1 MSQLQP
7 DRGESHC
14 LGGSVSSF
22 ITWGDASPGLGA
34 STAGVPRGWDS
45 SDAVNPG

>member
-7 DRGESHC
+7 DRGSSHC
-14 LGGSVSSF
+14 LGGSVPSF
-22 ITWGDASPGLGA
+22 IKWGDVSPGLGA
-34 STAGVPRGWDS
+34 SAVEVPRGWDS